1 MRGSD
6 EWTGSLFS
14 VTDLEA
20 RVPQRHPLRKTR
32 KSWTTRSVTSME
44 NFLRSTCPMTAV
56 DRAQETAAGPLLQV
70 FFSVHSERQADGA
83 DR

>member
-1 MRGSD
+1 MEDGMRGSD

-32 KSWTTRSVTSME
+32 KS
-44 NFLRSTCPMTAV
+44 
-56 DRAQETAAGPLLQV
+56 
-70 FFSVHSERQADGA
+70 
-83 DR
+83 